1 MSLTSALM
9 MAQQI
14 ASQMDP
20 SNGSAAATAG
30 AVKRLQDPTYY
41 DAIFPF
47 VAFFLVIIVPALVA
61 SWVIFK
67 TLTETTVEEGE
78 T

>member
-1 MSLTSALM
+1 MSLMSALIL
-9 MAQQI
+9 AQQV
-14 ASQMDP
+14 ASQVD
-20 SNGSAAATAG
+20 SDRGTAAATAG

-47 VAFFLVIIVPALVA
+47 VAFFLVIIVPACVA
-61 SWVIFK
+61 LWAIFK
-67 TLTETTVEEGE
+67 TVTETTVEEGE